1 MTTSKNSVLTQEQ
14 RDAIAKANA
23 EAATSKRGKAYV
35 RSFKLAVPAE
45 RLELLPMQPQRLQ
58 FLKAV
63 AIVCKKHKTEWATA
77 KQVIEVLMDPKGGS
91 WLRMPQRINHDVDGI
106 GTPVHVKAVTGV
118 ISFYDQAQFR
128 EVRVNDKDIP
138 LFESR

>member
-35 RSFKLAVPAE
+35 RSFKLVVPAE
-45 RLELLPMQPQRLQ
+45 RLEMLPMQPQRLA
-58 FLKAV
+58 FCKAV
-63 AIVCKKHKTEWATA
+63 AIVCKAHKTEWASA
-77 KQVIEVLMDPKGGS
+77 KQVIEVLMNPSGGS
-91 WLRMPQRINHDVDGI
+91 WLRMPKRIDHDVDGI

-118 ISFYDQAQFR
+118 ISFYDQEQYR

>member
-1 MTTSKNSVLTQEQ
+1 MTTPKKSVLTQEQ
-14 RDAIAKANA
+14 RDAVAKANA
-23 EAATSKRGKAYV
+23 EASTSKRGKAYV

-45 RLELLPMQPQRLQ
+45 RLELLPMQPQRLS
-58 FLKAV
+58 FCKAV
-63 AIVCKKHKTEWATA
+63 AIACKTHKTEWATA

-91 WLRMPQRINHDVDGI
+91 WLRMPTRIDHDVDGI
-106 GTPVHVKAVTGV
+106 GTPAHVKAVTGV
-118 ISFYDQAQFR
+118 ISFYDQAEFR